1 MSFFNSLGYVPLISS
16 DLVLLIFI
24 SRSMGRKGATPTAAP
39 LPTSKPLQSSNMDK
53 SHLEGVHKK
62 DEVAVYAPPSQP
74 KLFLSSPFCE
84 AALVKGSLKTL
95 VSLPKYIDVMEWV
108 AVNSKYSS
116 YQRDTT

>member
-1 MSFFNSLGYVPLISS
+1 
-16 DLVLLIFI
+16 
-24 SRSMGRKGATPTAAP
+24 MGRKGAAPTPSVAP
-39 LPTSKPLQSSNMDK
+39 LPSSRPLQSSNTDK
-53 SHLEGVHKK
+53 SHLEGVRKK
-62 DEVAVYAPPSQP
+62 DEVAVYAPPLQP

-116 YQRDTT
+116 YRPDADLTGRIQCLTFTTT